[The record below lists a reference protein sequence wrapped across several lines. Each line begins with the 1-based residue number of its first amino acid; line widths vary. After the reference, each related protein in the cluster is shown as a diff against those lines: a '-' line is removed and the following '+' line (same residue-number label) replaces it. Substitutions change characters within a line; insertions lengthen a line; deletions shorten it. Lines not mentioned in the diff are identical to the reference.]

1 MSRGALNSARCDLY
15 TSVGRLPPAAEGR
28 EKLDLIK
35 ERIRAIEGI
44 GDYPFV
50 DMAELCLG
58 HVGAEVTAW
67 VSPSFFLAL
76 LAPNLLL
83 LVLAGAA

>member
-1 MSRGALNSARCDLY
+1 MSFVGEAFVAEWA
-15 TSVGRLPPAAEGR
+15 TFVGRASDWEGFHCWPR
-28 EKLDLIK
+28 SLV
-35 ERIRAIEGI
+35 GVGNI
-44 GDYPFV
+44 GWWG
-50 DMAELCLG
+50 LG

>member
-1 MSRGALNSARCDLY
+1 MEIGRSSRGPPPPSGFHCWPRSL
-15 TSVGRLPPAAEGR
+15 VGVGN
-28 EKLDLIK
+28 
-35 ERIRAIEGI
+35 I
-44 GDYPFV
+44 GWWG
-50 DMAELCLG
+50 LG